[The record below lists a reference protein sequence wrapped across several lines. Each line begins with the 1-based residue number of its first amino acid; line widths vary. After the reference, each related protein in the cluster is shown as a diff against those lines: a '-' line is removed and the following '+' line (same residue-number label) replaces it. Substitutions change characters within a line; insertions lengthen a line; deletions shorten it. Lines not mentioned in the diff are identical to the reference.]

1 MYYRSTRNRNI
12 EISAAQA
19 IARGLSGDGGLF
31 VPERFPRVSLDAVS
45 AMEKASYV
53 QRAAYIMSLFLT
65 DFSHDEVK
73 ECVSGAYTQK
83 KFPGKS
89 PAPLSRLGS
98 SVYFLEL
105 WHGPTCAFK
114 DMALQILPR
123 LLALQI
129 LPRFLTKSLKKISSG
144 REALILT
151 ATSGDT
157 GKAALEGFRD
167 VPGTHIMV
175 FYPCDGVSE
184 MQKRQMCTQEGGN
197 LAVCAVKGNFDDT
210 QTGVKHIFNAPEAV
224 KAVYENGMMF
234 SSANSI
240 NWGRLLPQIVYYF
253 SAYCDIAASGG
264 VKAGEPVNIAVPT
277 GNFGDILAAYY
288 AKKMGLPVKKLICA
302 SNSNN
307 VLTDFLKTGIY
318 DRNRQFYE
326 TISPSMDILVSSNLE
341 RLLFDLTDGD
351 DRKVSSWMRGLS
363 RTGSYDAS
371 KYLDRVKEL
380 FWGAYCDDAETKQ
393 EIRRVY
399 EKYHYLCDTHTAV
412 ASAVYGKYA
421 AETGDSATPA
431 IVVSTANPYKFP
443 SDVLDAVTGGRHAA
457 VSGFEAVRV
466 LSEMTGTPVPEPIAE
481 LEDKPVRFGTVC
493 AKEEMGAEVLK
504 FASGTFE

>member
-45 AMEKASYV
+45 AMERASYV
-53 QRAAYIMSLFLT
+53 QRAAYIMSMFLT

-73 ECVSGAYTQK
+73 ECVSGAYTQR

-114 DMALQILPR
+114 DM
-123 LLALQI
+123 ALQI

-184 MQKRQMCTQEGGN
+184 MQRRQMCTQEGGN

-264 VKAGEPVNIAVPT
+264 
-277 GNFGDILAAYY
+277 
-288 AKKMGLPVKKLICA
+288 
-302 SNSNN
+302 
-307 VLTDFLKTGIY
+307 
-318 DRNRQFYE
+318 
-326 TISPSMDILVSSNLE
+326 
-341 RLLFDLTDGD
+341 
-351 DRKVSSWMRGLS
+351 
-363 RTGSYDAS
+363 
-371 KYLDRVKEL
+371 
-380 FWGAYCDDAETKQ
+380 
-393 EIRRVY
+393 
-399 EKYHYLCDTHTAV
+399 
-412 ASAVYGKYA
+412 
-421 AETGDSATPA
+421 
-431 IVVSTANPYKFP
+431 
-443 SDVLDAVTGGRHAA
+443 
-457 VSGFEAVRV
+457 
-466 LSEMTGTPVPEPIAE
+466 
-481 LEDKPVRFGTVC
+481 
-493 AKEEMGAEVLK
+493 
-504 FASGTFE
+504 